1 MFEYTL
7 KIFDYNINK
16 NICKI
21 CKCNDII
28 IDNITTI
35 NNNINK
41 FYYRIYKNIN
51 YKNEILIITQL
62 INLYKITL
70 KQSNIMH
77 EFNILK
83 IYIEKKKL

>member
-16 NICKI
+16 NFCKI